1 MSKDIPP
8 RLLSRTQADSTKSSI
23 NPVVWGVFILSV
35 LTFLITLG
43 AANISLS
50 WLSPVEL
57 NNIATKSIPWPFQVN
72 DAMRDVVIPIVLFAV
87 LLTAIKLC
95 PRNRY
100 TIAFA
105 NGTLIFVA
113 TRYIIWRLLTINT
126 AHALSFTMSM
136 AIYLYEFLFVV
147 VLYAEFIPSTSYNPI
162 KRKREADRLMM
173 EISNSGQAASV
184 DIFIATYNE
193 SVRQVR
199 RCIHA
204 CKSQLYS
211 NKQIY
216 VLDDGNRDQIKQ
228 LANELNVGYITR
240 NDNKHRKAGNL
251 NNALGQTNGQF
262 ILVLDCDFIPF
273 QTLISRTLGF
283 FTDNDTAIVQT
294 PQHYFMPD
302 FHARN
307 LGVEALMPSD
317 VDMFYNYQQVIRDNY
332 NSVICVGTSY
342 LVRRTALE
350 SIGGYVTTCI
360 IEDHQTGT
368 RLLTEGWK
376 IIYLN
381 EILSVGETP
390 GNLRDYIDQRL
401 RWLQGNL
408 QILLPSSRLPIFNSK
423 TTSWQRIFYLLHYAG
438 NFMPVGRAFFIF
450 IPLFSLYLGN
460 QLIIA
465 PVDAYISYALPF
477 ILLLHT
483 IPAWCSGNHTHQI
496 WSEVYETITCIPW
509 TSRLVKILR
518 NPFKIYGSTVTPKD
532 SKNNLKQLDWPLARH
547 LVVYIVLFFLF
558 YILRFGAPIVLPSFM
573 AYPVN
578 SEGQEIMI
586 LWTIYNFSVVFVAL
600 LCCIEKP
607 FRRSSERFISDYIV
621 RLTTP
626 FQELTCWGVTREIS
640 ETGAS
645 IAVTSEDIDLGKFA
659 ESHDIEVNLIDHDL
673 ALNGRAVRL
682 TRDENSLPY
691 LSVMFDHLSEPQES
705 QLLQIIYNPT
715 NRFLQTRVISAAGS
729 ILLYIKSVF
738 RGGSLL
744 QSFKS

>member
-1 MSKDIPP
+1 VKNKTTSG
-8 RLLSRTQADSTKSSI
+8 LLNHDHGKASSFSVHPI
-23 NPVVWGVFILSV
+23 IWGIFVGSV
-35 LTFLITLG
+35 LIFLVTLG
-43 AANISLS
+43 SANISLG

-57 NNIATKSIPWPFQVN
+57 NNIETKSIPWIFQVN
-72 DAMRDVVIPIVLFAV
+72 DALRDVIAPISLFILILV
-87 LLTAIKLC
+87 GINIC
-95 PRNRY
+95 PRNKY

-126 AHALSFTMSM
+126 AHILSFTMSLL
-136 AIYLYEFLFVV
+136 IYLYELLFVV
-147 VLYAEFIPSTSYNPI
+147 ILYAEFIPSTSYEPN
-162 KRKREADRLMM
+162 KRKREADRLT
-173 EISNSGQAASV
+173 AAMDEELATV

-193 SVRQVR
+193 SIRQVR

-211 NKQIY
+211 NKRIY

-228 LANELNVGYITR
+228 LASELDVEYIGR

-251 NNALGQTNGQF
+251 NNALLQTDGEY

-273 QTLISRTLGF
+273 QMLISRTLGF
-283 FTDNDTAIVQT
+283 FKDHQVAIVQT

-342 LVRRTALE
+342 VARRSALE

-368 RLLTEGWK
+368 RLLTEGWR
-376 IIYLN
+376 IVYLN

-408 QILLPSSRLPIFNSK
+408 QILLPSSKLPIFASA
-423 TTSWQRIFYLLHYAG
+423 TTVWQRLFYLLHYAS

-450 IPLFSLYLGN
+450 IPLVSLYFGN

-465 PVDAYISYALPF
+465 PVDAYIAYALPF
-477 ILLLHT
+477 MLLLHT
-483 IPAWCSGNHTHQI
+483 IPAWCSGNHNHQI
-496 WSEVYETITCIPW
+496 WNEVYETITCIPW
-509 TSRLVKILR
+509 TVRLVKILR
-518 NPFKIYGSTVTPKD
+518 QPFKIYGSTVTPKD
-532 SKNNLKQLDWPLARH
+532 SKTNLKQIDWPLARH
-547 LVVYIVLFFLF
+547 LIVYIVLFFLF
-558 YILRFGAPIVLPSFM
+558 YLFRFGAPIVFPNFLV
-573 AYPVN
+573 YPVQ

-586 LWTIYNFSVVFVAL
+586 IWTIYNLSVVLVAL

-607 FRRSSERFISDYIV
+607 FRRVSERFNADYIAK
-621 RLTTP
+621 LSSSSND
-626 FQELTCWGVTREIS
+626 LIYWGATREIS

-645 IAVTSEDIDLGKFA
+645 IAITTTSIDLNSIA
-659 ESHDIEVNLIDHDL
+659 NSPDIEISLIDYDL
-673 ALNGRAVRL
+673 TLAGRVVRI
-682 TRDENSLPY
+682 TSDQDSLPS
-691 LSVMFDHLSEPQES
+691 LSVMFEELSKEQES
-705 QLLQIIYNPT
+705 RLLQIIYNPT
-715 NRFLQTRVISAAGS
+715 NKFLQTRIISVLGS
-729 ILLYIKSVF
+729 VLLYLRSLL
-738 RGGSLL
+738 GSSSLL
-744 QSFKS
+744 QSFRS

>member
-1 MSKDIPP
+1 M
-8 RLLSRTQADSTKSSI
+8 
-23 NPVVWGVFILSV
+23 SV

-43 AANISLS
+43 AANISFS
-50 WLSPVEL
+50 WISPVEL
-57 NNIATKSIPWPFQVN
+57 NNIATKPIPWPFQVN
-72 DAMRDVVIPIVLFAV
+72 DAMRDVVIPIGLFAV
-87 LLTAIKLC
+87 LLTTIKLC
-95 PRNRY
+95 PRNKY

-105 NGTLIFVA
+105 NGTLIFAA

-126 AHALSFTMSM
+126 AHALSFAMSLV
-136 AIYLYEFLFVV
+136 IYLYELLFVI

-193 SVRQVR
+193 SARQVR

-211 NKQIY
+211 NKQVY
-216 VLDDGNRDQIKQ
+216 VLDDGSRDEIKN
-228 LANELNVGYITR
+228 LAHELNVGYITR
-240 NDNKHRKAGNL
+240 KDNKHRKAGNL

-262 ILVLDCDFIPF
+262 ILVVDCDFIPF
-273 QTLISRTLGF
+273 QTLITRTLGF
-283 FTDNDTAIVQT
+283 FTNDDIAIVQT

-332 NSVICVGTSY
+332 NSVICFGTSY
-342 LVRRTALE
+342 VVRRTALE

-368 RLLTEGWK
+368 RLLTEGWR

-423 TTSWQRIFYLLHYAG
+423 TTTWQRIFYLLHYAT

-518 NPFKIYGSTVTPKD
+518 KPFEIYGSTVTPKD
-532 SKNNLKQLDWPLARH
+532 TKNNLKQVDWPLARH

-558 YILRFGAPIVLPSFM
+558 YLLRFGAPIILPSFM

-586 LWTIYNFSVVFVAL
+586 LWTIYNFSVVLVAL

-607 FRRSSERFISDYIV
+607 YRRSSERFIADYIV

-626 FQELTCWGVTREIS
+626 LQDLTCWGVTREIS

-645 IAVTSEDIDLGKFA
+645 IAVTSEAIDLENLAGLH
-659 ESHDIEVNLIDHDL
+659 ELEVNLIDHNL
-673 ALNGRAVRL
+673 SLNGRALRI
-682 TRDENSLPY
+682 TRDKNSLPY
-691 LSVMFDHLSEPQES
+691 LSVMFDHLSERQES
-705 QLLQIIYNPT
+705 RLLQIIYNPT